1 MYFPSLDQL
10 RERGTQK
17 WTLHPDDV
25 LPLWIAE
32 SDFGTCP
39 EVKQAMAD
47 AVRREAFGYPPE
59 PTSLR
64 SAMVSFYRSR
74 YGVYLNP
81 DGIFAIPDVVR
92 GLELAITHFTRPR
105 SPIIIPV
112 PCYPPFLDL
121 PVITDREVV
130 YVGAE
135 GGLDPDEIER
145 AFAAGAGSLILC
157 SPNNPL
163 GYTFDADFL
172 RRLAEIAARHEGR
185 IIVDE
190 IHSHLVYDRLHTMAA
205 TVSGTAAK
213 VCITVTAASKAWNV
227 AGLKCA
233 QMIFTNS
240 DDIATWNGLNHL
252 LRSGYSTLGLVATE
266 ACYLAD
272 QAFLSE
278 ELDHLRSNR
287 DWLAAELPARIPGLK
302 TTVPEATYLMWLDFR
317 DTAVPGEPAPWLLEH
332 ARVALNDGTTFGPGG
347 SGHARL
353 NFACSRETL
362 TEAVD
367 RMANACA
374 QA

>member
-1 MYFPSLDQL
+1 MHFPSLDQL

-17 WTLHPDDV
+17 WTHHPDDV

-39 EVKQAMAD
+39 EVKQAIAD
-47 AVRREAFGYPPE
+47 AVQREAFGYPPE
-59 PTSLR
+59 PSALR

-74 YGVYLNP
+74 YAVNLNP

-92 GLELAITHFTRPR
+92 GLELAITHFTRPG
-105 SPIIIPV
+105 SPVIIPV

-121 PVITDREVV
+121 PLITDREAL
-130 YVGAE
+130 YVSAE
-135 GGLDPDEIER
+135 GGLDADEIEQ
-145 AFAAGAGSLILC
+145 AFAAGAGSLLLC

-172 RRLAEIAARHEGR
+172 RVLADIAARHGGR

-205 TVSGTAAK
+205 TVSETAAAT
-213 VCITVTAASKAWNV
+213 CITVTAASKAWNV

-233 QMIFTNS
+233 QLIFTNP
-240 DDIATWNGLNHL
+240 DDITIWYGLNHL
-252 LRSGYSTLGLVATE
+252 LRGGYSTLGLVASE

-272 QAFLSE
+272 QSFLTK
-278 ELDHLRSNR
+278 ELEYLRSNR
-287 DWLAAELPARIPGLK
+287 DWLADELPARIPGLR

-317 DTAVPGEPAPWLLEH
+317 DTAVPGEPAPWLLKH
-332 ARVALNDGTTFGPGG
+332 AGVALNDGTTFGPGG

-353 NFACSRETL
+353 NFASSRATL
-362 TEAVD
+362 TEAVN
-367 RMANACA
+367 RMADACA